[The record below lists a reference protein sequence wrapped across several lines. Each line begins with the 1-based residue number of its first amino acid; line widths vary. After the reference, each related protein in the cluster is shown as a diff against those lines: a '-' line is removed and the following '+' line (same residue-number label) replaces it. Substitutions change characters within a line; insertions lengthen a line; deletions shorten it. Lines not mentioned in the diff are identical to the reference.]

1 MPPFDPLDREIIERA
16 LEAAHAAVKSNCP
29 RDALE
34 SDEALEH
41 ALRRELLDI
50 ACSAGISDAETLC
63 DFALQAFEQGR
74 LAP

>member
-1 MPPFDPLDREIIERA
+1 MTFFDPLDREIFERA
-16 LEAAHAAVKSNCP
+16 LEAAHAP
-29 RDALE
+29 RDALD

-41 ALRRELLDI
+41 ALRRELIDI
-50 ACSAGISDAETLC
+50 ALTAGISDAETLC